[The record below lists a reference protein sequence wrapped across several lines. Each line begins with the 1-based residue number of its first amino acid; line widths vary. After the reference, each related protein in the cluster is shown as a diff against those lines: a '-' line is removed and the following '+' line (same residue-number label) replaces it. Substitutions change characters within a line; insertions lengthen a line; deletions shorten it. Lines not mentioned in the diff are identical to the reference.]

1 MEVTVSAYK
10 VQRNYLRPGQ
20 LFRPA
25 SIWIAMI
32 AALASAQENR
42 PNLSELN
49 LPYGPVT
56 RLASPDGSR
65 ILFGMPYQNGVNDGP
80 QLWIEDTRTH
90 QRKMLLSINGTLS
103 AVWSADGSAF
113 SVQDHCASDSARAY
127 IYDANTLQR
136 LDLADRILAADPGAE
151 RFAKGHAYFDLER
164 WDTAQ
169 EVIVHF
175 HGHTDQP
182 PVACFD
188 FRYRVSRAGSVEKL
202 SERVFPVDQNKGCK
216 E

>member
-1 MEVTVSAYK
+1 MV
-10 VQRNYLRPGQ
+10 
-20 LFRPA
+20 
-25 SIWIAMI
+25 

-42 PNLSELN
+42 QTLSELN

-65 ILFGMPYQNGVNDGP
+65 ILYGVPYQNRVNEGP
-80 QLWIEDTRTH
+80 QLWVEDTRAH
-90 QRKMLLSINGTLS
+90 QRKLLLSIGGTLS

-113 SVQDHCASDSARAY
+113 FVEDHWASDSARAY

-136 LDLADRILAADPGAE
+136 LDLADPILAADPGAE
-151 RFAKGHAYFDLER
+151 RFARGHAYFDLER
-164 WDTAQ
+164 WDTLQ
-169 EVIVHF
+169 LVIVHF

-202 SERVFPVDQNKGCK
+202 SERVFLIDQNMFC
-216 E
+216 EE